1 MASTRSWSSLLALSA
16 FVYLLVVLPAAMV
29 TGLMREEFILGSGPA
44 PAPAEAPEAGGR
56 ANAVRFDA
64 TGKRLTAAKT
74 VGAVQTSKWRVR
86 RGSDPIHN
94 RS

>member
-1 MASTRSWSSLLALSA
+1 MATTRSWSGLFALSA

-29 TGLMREEFILGSGPA
+29 NGLRREEFILGPG
-44 PAPAEAPEAGGR
+44 PAEAPEAV
-56 ANAVRFDA
+56 AVDA
-64 TGKRLTAAKT
+64 TEKRSTAAT
-74 VGAVQTSKWRVR
+74 VGAVRMSKWRVG